1 MFHME
6 RRDDEEVHHFITCVK
21 EDAKFAE
28 CDKLPLNDIVT
39 LIVVSRCRVPYLAER
54 WGMKKEIDL
63 QQIIIDADLYVRNK
77 KVGKQPEHQTPSSAG
92 QTDQGV
98 NFVSGV
104 PNDKRG
110 KGKGKGKNRG
120 RGGNTNRGGYNNGD
134 YQGYQET
141 ANQGPPRQSGS
152 GYNYSGCQR
161 VRVITNLP
169 NILTKINKGAT
180 MVKGDIMVIISSIK
194 TDSRVEMIKGV
205 QVIVVAITAALVEVM
220 QIHLV
225 VGIGNVSAVMGPLTI
240 SMGSAIGKITAL
252 QT

>member
-1 MFHME
+1 M
-6 RRDDEEVHHFITCVK
+6 
-21 EDAKFAE
+21 
-28 CDKLPLNDIVT
+28 LT
-39 LIVVSRCRVPYLAER
+39 LFLVLLTI
-54 WGMKKEIDL
+54 
-63 QQIIIDADLYVRNK
+63 
-77 KVGKQPEHQTPSSAG
+77 
-92 QTDQGV
+92 
-98 NFVSGV
+98 
-104 PNDKRG
+104 KRG

-134 YQGYQET
+134 YQGYQEA

-220 QIHLV
+220 QIHLGA
-225 VGIGNVSAVMGPLTI
+225 GIGNVSAVMGPLTI

-252 QT
+252 QNWYAKYVVAHMSDRGVSRVISRATTILKVISKGAMDITHHNKEINFKEGDSEMVRGVQRILS